1 MSGIGLLLYSVASLT
16 WNMMSSGDNH
26 VDFANI
32 TFLSGKILDIVSEL
46 TILLHSLL
54 SFIVYQ
60 KSWRYVGCCV
70 KTCPVTPTSYPLWSP
85 SLPFLI
91 ALY

>member
-60 KSWRYVGCCV
+60 KSWHYVGCCV
-70 KTCPVTPTSYPLWSP
+70 KTCPVWSYD
-85 SLPFLI
+85 
-91 ALY
+91 